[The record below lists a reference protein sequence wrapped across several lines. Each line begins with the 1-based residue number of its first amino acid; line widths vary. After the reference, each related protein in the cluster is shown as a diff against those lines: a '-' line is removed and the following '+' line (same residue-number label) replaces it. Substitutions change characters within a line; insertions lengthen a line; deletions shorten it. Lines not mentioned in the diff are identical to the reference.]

1 MAALAPG
8 FRFHP
13 TDEELISY
21 YLKRKIC
28 RKPFKFD
35 TISEIDIY
43 KYEPWV
49 LPGLSLLMSRDLEW
63 YFFSALDRKYGNG
76 SRTNRATS
84 EGYWKTTGKDR
95 SVRSIRRGDL
105 VVGMKKTLVY
115 HKGRAPRGE
124 RTNWVMHEYR
134 IVDEALERGGVVQDG
149 VVLCRVFQK
158 SGSGPKNGEQY
169 GAPFIEEEW
178 EDGEEEKVFVPNGD
192 AEENLHQVVNAQEYD
207 QHQNDDDLETAC
219 GVRAFQASCEMLLR
233 IKLKEILGRCSN
245 GVTTWKRTRD
255 FVDDCI
261 VYAFLVLV
269 RAKGKSLATEFL
281 GQLCSRDLNHGL
293 AIASEN
299 ELPPGTG
306 HMYNQNQYQES
317 QGFDEADQKLFIG
330 KGKAEVY
337 PDKQHLFA
345 SLEEYLMEGIPC
357 EEEYFEIDEL
367 LNPMDSSHYGDD
379 LVGEEASHVDSNSN
393 TPVKEYLEIDDLPR
407 ARDDQSE
414 MKRFDEQIVAA
425 DPPGFEMLDEYLNY
439 FDSFDDLSP
448 YDISDTLEP
457 LETKDLIPDK
467 PYLTKEVD
475 NGVWKA
481 HLASPECPK
490 THSSEGASSSEQKPE
505 FTKVEPD
512 SQYDGPDNTLAK
524 TVRRV
529 LGSIPA
535 PPAYASE
542 FPVQKGSFGQA
553 SPTRSSSSIHV
564 TAGMIHITDITS
576 GSRKEWPLQKAGGV
590 DLLLHHDIA
599 RSGLTPAEGL
609 IGNAITPVASML
621 SGGTGLVML
630 RSGFFLVFLWVLIL
644 SVSYRIGSYIYTR

>member
-28 RKPFKFD
+28 NKPFRFD

-43 KYEPWV
+43 KYEPSD
-49 LPGLSLLMSRDLEW
+49 LPGLSLLRSRDLEW

-76 SRTNRATS
+76 SRTNRATN

-134 IVDEALERGGVVQDG
+134 IMDEALEKGGVVQDG

-169 GAPFIEEEW
+169 GAPFVEEEW
-178 EDGEEEKVFVPNGD
+178 EDDGDLKVLVPNGE
-192 AEENLHQVVNAQEYD
+192 AEDNPHHVVNVQEYD
-207 QHQNDDDLETAC
+207 QHQNDEEL
-219 GVRAFQASCEMLLR
+219 EMLSR
-233 IKLKEILGRCSN
+233 NTDQINNAWRFFSEKNFCILNSTKMGDQSAGTVGSLYN
-245 GVTTWKRTRD
+245 GETNW
-255 FVDDCI
+255 
-261 VYAFLVLV
+261 L
-269 RAKGKSLATEFL
+269 EFEMP
-281 GQLCSRDLNHGL
+281 NHGL

-299 ELPPGTG
+299 EFPSGAD

-317 QGFDEADQKLFIG
+317 QGLNEADQKLFIG

-337 PDKQHLFA
+337 SEEQHLFA
-345 SLEEYLMEGIPC
+345 SLEEFQMEGIPC
-357 EEEYFEIDEL
+357 EGEYFEIDEL
-367 LNPMDSSHYGDD
+367 LNPMDSNHCGNY
-379 LVGEEASHVDSNSN
+379 LVGEEASHVDSSSN
-393 TPVKEYLEIDDLPR
+393 TPVKEYLEIDDLPGY
-407 ARDDQSE
+407 RDDQSE
-414 MKRFDEQIVAA
+414 MKRLNEPIVAA

-439 FDSFDDLSP
+439 FDATDDLSP
-448 YDISDTLEP
+448 YDTFDIPEP
-457 LETKDLIPDK
+457 LETKDLIPNQ
-467 PYLTKEVD
+467 PHLTKEVD

-481 HLASPECPK
+481 LLASPESPK
-490 THSSEGASSSEQKPE
+490 TYCSDGTSSSERKPE

-512 SQYDGPDNTLAK
+512 SQYGGPDNTLAK
-524 TVRRV
+524 TVSRM

-542 FPVQKGSFGQA
+542 FPVHKGSFGQT
-553 SPTRSSSSIHV
+553 STTRSSSSIHV

-576 GSRKEWPLQKAGGV
+576 DSRKEWPLQKTGGM
-590 DLLLHHDIA
+590 DLLLHYDIA
-599 RSGLTPAEGL
+599 PM
-609 IGNAITPVASML
+609 ASML